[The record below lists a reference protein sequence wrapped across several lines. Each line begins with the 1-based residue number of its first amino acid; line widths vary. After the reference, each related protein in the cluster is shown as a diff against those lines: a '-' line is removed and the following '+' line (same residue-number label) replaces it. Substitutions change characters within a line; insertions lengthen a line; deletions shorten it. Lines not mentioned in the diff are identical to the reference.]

1 MSIIIIDVAG
11 DLDPTIQTPIDI
23 TVDAPSPLISSK
35 VVNHLRSNNIGKMK
49 FYIKKIKDISIIT
62 DETNYVYLDMFSI

>member
-1 MSIIIIDVAG
+1 MNIIITSFITNIIIDVAG

-23 TVDAPSPLISSK
+23 TVDAPSPLNSSK

-49 FYIKKIKDISIIT
+49 FYIDLRKFQMKLT
-62 DETNYVYLDMFSI
+62 

>member
-1 MSIIIIDVAG
+1 MNIIITSFITNIIIDVAG

-23 TVDAPSPLISSK
+23 TVDAPSPLNSSK

-49 FYIKKIKDISIIT
+49 FYID
-62 DETNYVYLDMFSI
+62 